1 MMDLLRYILG
11 TVRVL
16 KVLSNRCL
24 EKTIVDLLMLGYQLL
39 KHRFEINNELVNFK
53 MYEYE

>member
-11 TVRVL
+11 TVRDL
-16 KVLSNRCL
+16 KVLSNRFL

-39 KHRFEINNELVNFK
+39 KNRFEINNELVNFK